1 MNAHGLFLYK
11 KRLSTHIKFR
21 GNRTFLLKKN
31 RGNGIFLLKKNP
43 GIELFSYIH
52 LIFSYFSYLCS
63 KIKER
68 NMEQR
73 IFKRKIYDK
82 ILKWKEENHGKTALL
97 IEGARRVGKSTIVEE
112 FAHKEYQSCIII
124 DFNKARKEVKEL
136 FEDLMD
142 MDLLFLKLQQMYHVE
157 LIDRKSVIVFDEV
170 QQCPFARQAIKYL
183 VQDGRYDY
191 IETGSLISVKKNTQG
206 ITIPSEEDRIEMY
219 PLDYEEFRWAVGD
232 PTSMSILAKFWEKK
246 TPLGAAHREA
256 IRNLR
261 LYMLVGGMPQ
271 AINTYLDTNNLSK
284 VDETKRKIIKLYED
298 DLLKIDPSGRASKM
312 FLSIPAALSRNASRY
327 VPSSVIGK
335 TNEGKMIELLK
346 TLEDSKIINMAYH
359 VDDPNVGMPLST
371 NFDKFKMFVADTGLF
386 VTLAFWDK
394 SFTENIIYT
403 KLLNDK
409 LAANLGYVYE
419 NLAAQML
426 AASGNRL
433 FYHTWKMDEKHY
445 FEIDFLI
452 SHGNKL
458 CPIEVKSSGYKTH
471 ASLDNFCEKYSKVI
485 AQRYLVYNK
494 DLQKDGNT
502 LLIPFYM
509 VPFI

>member
-1 MNAHGLFLYK
+1 MNVHGLFLYK

-21 GNRTFLLKKN
+21 GNRTFLLKKK
-31 RGNGIFLLKKNP
+31 RGNGIFLLKKIP

-271 AINTYLDTNNLSK
+271 AINIYLDTNNLSK
-284 VDETKRKIIKLYED
+284 VDEKKRKIIKLYED

-394 SFTENIIYT
+394 SFRENIIYT

>member
-1 MNAHGLFLYK
+1 M
-11 KRLSTHIKFR
+11 
-21 GNRTFLLKKN
+21 LKK
-31 RGNGIFLLKKNP
+31 FL

-142 MDLLFLKLQQMYHVE
+142 IDLLFLKLQQMYHVE

-271 AINTYLDTNNLSK
+271 AINIYLDTNNLSK
-284 VDETKRKIIKLYED
+284 VDEKKRKIIKLYED